1 MGKCFCARSQ
11 NEKVQSEPVYC
22 RGAITSPAYQ
32 RNSDN
37 CPGGCH
43 PYLRNVSA
51 FSVNFHLNR
60 WRYSHVTSFLANHA
74 AMFLGPWACGSE
86 CCSSNSNAP
95 DISQK
100 GLIGIQS
107 HHSREKMSKK
117 AREKPAEAGSASV
130 SPYGSVLGYELVTS
144 QPNRLINLIWPEC
157 RTWFIGPCNCHWS
170 LLRGTWDFLVHKHRG
185 TIAYRTDLELSK
197 RR

>member
-1 MGKCFCARSQ
+1 MGPPDTQTALKMTRHAKTHATSLWFMRKTFTISTLHDYKVEHNCVLKCR
-11 NEKVQSEPVYC
+11 
-22 RGAITSPAYQ
+22 
-32 RNSDN
+32 
-37 CPGGCH
+37 GCH

-74 AMFLGPWACGSE
+74 AMFLGPWARASE

-107 HHSREKMSKK
+107 HHSMEKMSKK
-117 AREKPAEAGSASV
+117 ARKKPAGAGSASV

-157 RTWFIGPCNCHWS
+157 RTWVYRALLKCNWCQPIFS
-170 LLRGTWDFLVHKHRG
+170 LYSCYSP
-185 TIAYRTDLELSK
+185 I
-197 RR
+197 